1 MSAATDTD
9 APIVGSK
16 GNMGGTLID
25 VQDLVMHFPVTEGIL
40 IPKVVARV
48 KAADGISFSIR
59 KGETLGLVGES
70 GCGKS
75 MTSLALMGLLPR
87 KAQINA
93 ECLNFDGI
101 VR

>member
-48 KAADGISFSIR
+48 KAVDGISFSIR
-59 KGETLGLVGES
+59 KGETLGLVGNQVAVKRRRVVAFCAWKIRHLGRS
-70 GCGKS
+70 ITKAS
-75 MTSLALMGLLPR
+75 ISR
-87 KAQINA
+87 K
-93 ECLNFDGI
+93 
-101 VR
+101 